1 MDARGHEVRFIPNT
15 EPCLRRI
22 AAGTPEQ
29 GGLLI
34 PSSRKRSPSRIRI
47 IPWSD
52 ADRNQLLN
60 LCRQMHAE
68 SRYAFLPFDVAKV
81 NLVLDLYMQEKRQR
95 CALAAVIGDRVVGA
109 VAGYVT
115 EYAFCSEL
123 VASDQIVYVIP
134 RSRGTLA
141 AVRLIE
147 AFRVWARDQG
157 ARELVLGI
165 TTGVDARRTGE
176 LFEKLGFEFAGGNF
190 VQRLNG

>member
-1 MDARGHEVRFIPNT
+1 MT
-15 EPCLRRI
+15 
-22 AAGTPEQ
+22 
-29 GGLLI
+29 
-34 PSSRKRSPSRIRI
+34 SSRGLDDSRIRI

-52 ADRNQLLN
+52 ADRGQLLS
-60 LCRQMHAE
+60 LFRRMHEE
-68 SRYAFLPFDVAKV
+68 SRYAFLPFEEDRVES
-81 NLVLDLYMQEKRQR
+81 VLDSYIHETQR
-95 CALAAVIGDRVVGA
+95 SCALAAVAGGTVIGV
-109 VAGYVT
+109 VAGFVT

-123 VASDQIVYVIP
+123 VASDQIVFVAP

-147 AFRVWARDQG
+147 DFRRWARDRG

-176 LFEKLGFEFAGGNF
+176 LFERLGFEFAGGNF

>member
-1 MDARGHEVRFIPNT
+1 MDTGD
-15 EPCLRRI
+15 
-22 AAGTPEQ
+22 
-29 GGLLI
+29 
-34 PSSRKRSPSRIRI
+34 SRIRI

-52 ADRNQLLN
+52 ADRAQLLS
-60 LCRQMHAE
+60 LFRRMHGE
-68 SRYAFLPFDVAKV
+68 SRYAFLPFEEARVES
-81 NLVLDLYMQEKRQR
+81 VLDSYMHETQR
-95 CALAAVIGDRVVGA
+95 SCALAAVAGETVIGA

-123 VASDQIVYVIP
+123 VASDQIVYVAP

-147 AFRVWARDQG
+147 GFRRWARDRG

-176 LFEKLGFEFAGGNF
+176 LFERLGFEFAGGNF